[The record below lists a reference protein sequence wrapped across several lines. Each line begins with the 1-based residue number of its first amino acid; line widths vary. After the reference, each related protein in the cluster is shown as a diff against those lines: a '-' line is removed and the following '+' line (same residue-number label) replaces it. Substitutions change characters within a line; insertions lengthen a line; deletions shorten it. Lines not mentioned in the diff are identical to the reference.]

1 MTENKILSQI
11 PLMDECVWKY
21 VLRSVSAEGWKCVWW
36 KYVLRSNSADGW
48 MCNKI
53 RSQGL
58 TPLVDAFDWKNSF
71 SGQGLLMDECDWKFV
86 LRSEPAKVQ
95 DAGDWKY
102 VLRSDSADG
111 WMCMKIRSQGLTPL
125 MDACD
130 WKYVLRS
137 DFAKRWMF
145 LKIRSLRSDS
155 ADGWYMTENTLSQVR
170 FRW

>member
-58 TPLVDAFDWKNSF
+58 TPRVDACDWKNTF

-86 LRSEPAKVQ
+86 LK
-95 DAGDWKY
+95 
-102 VLRSDSADG
+102 SDSADG
-111 WMCMKIRSQGLTPL
+111 WMCMKIHSQGLTPL
-125 MDACD
+125 VDACD

-155 ADGWYMTENTLSQVR
+155 ADGWYTRMTENTLSQVR